1 MLNEFCTNGLIDWEK
16 LVKFNS
22 EKYRVY
28 RMSNNE
34 QGSMWR
40 KWDMHIH
47 SLTTHMRNEYNSTT
61 RDQFVKKTARKRT
74 ECSRTY

>member
-34 QGSMWR
+34 QGSM
-40 KWDMHIH
+40 
-47 SLTTHMRNEYNSTT
+47 
-61 RDQFVKKTARKRT
+61 
-74 ECSRTY
+74 